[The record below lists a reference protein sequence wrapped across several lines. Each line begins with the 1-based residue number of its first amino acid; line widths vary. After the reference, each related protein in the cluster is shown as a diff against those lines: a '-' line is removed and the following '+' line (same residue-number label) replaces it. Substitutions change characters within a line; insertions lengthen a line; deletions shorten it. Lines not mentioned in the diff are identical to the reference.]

1 MIPCYGIHLTAFCSR
16 SDFQTSLVEIP
27 YFPPMSMWW
36 QLQLIISENLRNF
49 GDGSWNSNWQKVK
62 DEVFWSDA
70 PSTWLHLTIR
80 RRSVDAVFRPVRIVT
95 RRSKGRSGGPRC
107 TPPPP
112 GQLSRTQPC
121 LLLPW
126 NKYLET
132 SQNHFLWTLNPP
144 SENNL
149 TLLKIPPSS
158 TRSGCL
164 FVLQLPAPAVKA
176 KKCTKKSRTLGVEWH
191 KHTHPAQA

>member
-1 MIPCYGIHLTAFCSR
+1 MGGKLGVTPPVRIQQPATCISTNETLILERVTQWDRQPCCKHCDFFLTLNMIPCYGIHLTAFCSR
-16 SDFQTSLVEIP
+16 SDFQTSLVEIL

-49 GDGSWNSNWQKVK
+49 GDESWNSNWRKVK

-126 NKYLET
+126 NKYLMT
-132 SQNHFLWTLNPP
+132 SQPHFLW
-144 SENNL
+144 S
-149 TLLKIPPSS
+149 
-158 TRSGCL
+158 
-164 FVLQLPAPAVKA
+164 
-176 KKCTKKSRTLGVEWH
+176 
-191 KHTHPAQA
+191 